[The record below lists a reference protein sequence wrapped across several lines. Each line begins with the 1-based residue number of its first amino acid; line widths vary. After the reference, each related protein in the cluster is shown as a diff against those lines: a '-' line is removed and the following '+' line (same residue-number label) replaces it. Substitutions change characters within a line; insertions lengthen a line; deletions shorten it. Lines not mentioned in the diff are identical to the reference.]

1 MAIQNITLRLEVVLF
16 MVVLFTTVVATMT
29 PDTVADER
37 GSVSSDTGYYLGPD
51 IQGPDNKDRLTN
63 PFMHTLPLKD
73 VVEEAWT
80 QRDAQFPPLRVISM
94 VAPVVV
100 RQNGTDGP
108 KYQEGL
114 GYAFLLNSPKYP
126 GLCKMDDG
134 TLVLTMTAALSGEI
148 DIRETGQFP
157 GTYLDENTRTDV
169 ILYSK
174 DNGMSWS
181 QPRRIPGYRTTP
193 MNLGGKKL
201 MIRGWNSKIDLPE
214 AFRFWFSDDVGRTWS
229 DEEKVPPLPDG
240 SEVNT
245 DVAMNFPIEGD
256 TIRFMFYRDFGIGKI
271 GRFQNPDPGGIAEQD
286 PRWTAETVMRTY
298 NFRTHTWSEPTFIPR
313 GYRTSEAS
321 LTRAKNGDL
330 VGSFRSGRPGIPS
343 PFDGWRAVVTM
354 RSSDEGKTWS
364 KPDIHSLYGHVHH
377 SLLTLPDGRILMT
390 YAARI
395 GELDGRLYRGFEA
408 VFSHDHGKTWDWQHR
423 YILFRGPAAPPH
435 SPQSVLLD
443 DGRIFTVVMH
453 PTSYTWRDA
462 NTKGNLIALSNISTV
477 IWQPD

>member
-1 MAIQNITLRLEVVLF
+1 MAAQNTALWFETALLMTILIAAAMAAMPRGA
-16 MVVLFTTVVATMT
+16 VANDQPSETE
-29 PDTVADER
+29 A
-37 GSVSSDTGYYLGPD
+37 GFYLGA
-51 IQGPDNKDRLTN
+51 QVHGPSNMDRLTN
-63 PFMHTLPLKD
+63 PFMHTLPLKE

-80 QRDAQFPPLRVISM
+80 QPDAQFPPSRVISI

-100 RQNGTDGP
+100 RQNGPDGP
-108 KYQEGL
+108 TYQEGL
-114 GYAFLLNSPKYP
+114 GYTFLPNSPKYP

-134 TLVLTMTAALSGEI
+134 TLVVTMTAALSGEI
-148 DIRETGQFP
+148 DQRPE

-174 DNGMSWS
+174 DNGLSWS

-193 MNLGGKKL
+193 MNLSGTKL
-201 MIRGWNSKIDLPE
+201 MLRGWNSKIDVPN
-214 AFRFWFSDDVGRTWS
+214 AFRFWFSDDAGQTWS
-229 DEEKVPPLPDG
+229 DEEKVPLLPDG

-245 DVAMNFPIEGD
+245 DVAMNFPIEDD
-256 TIRFMFYRDFGIGKI
+256 TIRFMFYRDSNI
-271 GRFQNPDPGGIAEQD
+271 GRMGKDQNPDSEGIAELE
-286 PRWTAETVMRTY
+286 PAWTAETVMRNY
-298 NFRTHTWSEPTFIPR
+298 NFRTHTWGEPTFIPR

-330 VGSFRSGRPGIPS
+330 VGSFRSGRPGIPT

-354 RSSDEGKTWS
+354 RSSDDGRTWS

-408 VFSHDHGKTWDWQHR
+408 VLSHDHGKTWDWQRR
-423 YILFRGPAAPPH
+423 YILFRAPAMPPH
-435 SPQSVLLD
+435 SPQSVLMD
-443 DGRIFTVVMH
+443 NGKIFTILMH
-453 PTSYTWRDA
+453 PTSYTWRDESA
-462 NTKGNLIALSNISTV
+462 KGNLIALSNISAV
-477 IWQPD
+477 IWQP